1 VTLPDPEV
9 LDLLANDF
17 VVGWSNIEREDHVG
31 TSHGYSS
38 NQTAVGTTNGAGA
51 RNVQLLVLS
60 ADGVVLH
67 ALPGFWHPADLADEL
82 RFARQIHRLW
92 LDPERSRTQKE
103 ALFLCLHRFELA
115 RQSADTIARSDWQGF
130 DRWSEIQRC
139 QAGPRDTMLAAA
151 TGETATGAKNIEL
164 KPLNVV
170 ARERMMAQP
179 FRKLTDF
186 DVEAF
191 VDYGRVL
198 YDNNA
203 GYDKGKIFAKAEKRA
218 AEREKEA
225 AKAAMEAQKAAEK
238 AEKERKAA
246 AAKTRKS

>member
-1 VTLPDPEV
+1 MTLPDPEV

-31 TSHGYSS
+31 TSHGYQD
-38 NQTAVGTTNGAGA
+38 NQTAVGTTNGAGG
-51 RNVQLLVLS
+51 RNLQLLVLS
-60 ADGVVLH
+60 SDGVVLH
-67 ALPGFWHPADLADEL
+67 ALPGFWHPADLAAEL
-82 RFARQIHRLW
+82 RFSRQVHRLW
-92 LDPERSRTQKE
+92 LEPERTRAQKD
-103 ALFLCLHRFELA
+103 AMFLALHRYELA

-130 DRWSEIQRC
+130 DRWAEVQRC
-139 QAGPRDTMLAAA
+139 KQAPRDTMLSVAT
-151 TGETATGAKNIEL
+151 TGETSVPGKDVEL

-179 FRKLTDF
+179 FRKLADF

-203 GYDKGKIFAKAEKRA
+203 GQDKGRIFAKAEKRA

-225 AKAAMEAQKAAEK
+225 AKAAEEAQKAAEK
-238 AEKERKAA
+238 ERKAQ
-246 AAKTRKS
+246 KPRKS